1 MTESLSPSQLEI
13 VSDLEEHMIKLK
25 YSIIW
30 GSVLDE
36 IKILLDQIDEMYLG
50 LFINS
55 LRYDNEV
62 QGKEEKSKYLS
73 SLKNQ
78 IEKINKKVKTFN
90 EIRKFAFG
98 EKSKLTKL
106 SPINFS
112 RMRAIVLKHKGDYPR
127 EKGLSNFTEELFG
140 TTDSASS
147 LARKHTAL
155 LLRNTMTPLRI
166 ELGRFVE
173 SLKTLEEPYQEFY
186 KNEKRYRKIVSKE
199 IEKSVVCYSVGL
211 KGEAVFIIGRLLEN
225 LCTEWLL
232 HLKKDGSPQLKTVDI
247 ENLDFD
253 QKLNR
258 LHYSLKKI
266 SPSQYSKAMALK
278 WDRNTFG
285 HKIGKLN
292 ELSKDADSNIRTGIN
307 LITHFELKVNR
318 KNRKAIPRSVKMVE

>member
-1 MTESLSPSQLEI
+1 
-13 VSDLEEHMIKLK
+13 MIKLK

-36 IKILLDQIDEMYLG
+36 IKTLLDQTDEIYLG

-55 LRYDNEV
+55 LRYDNEA
-62 QGKEEKSKYLS
+62 QGKEEKAKYLS

-78 IEKINKKVKTFN
+78 IEKINKKVSTFN
-90 EIRKFAFG
+90 VIRKFAFG
-98 EKSKLTKL
+98 EKSRLVKLPL
-106 SPINFS
+106 IDFS
-112 RMRAIVLKHKGDYPR
+112 QIKKIVLKHKGDYPR
-127 EKGLSNFTEELFG
+127 EENGLANFTEEFLG

-155 LLRNTMTPLRI
+155 LLRNSMMPLRI

-173 SLKTLEEPYQEFY
+173 SLKSLEEPYQEFY
-186 KNEKRYRKIVSKE
+186 KNKKKYRKIVSRE
-199 IEKSVVCYSVGL
+199 IEKSVICYSVDL

-225 LCTEWLL
+225 LCTEWLFF
-232 HLKKDGSPQLKTVDI
+232 LKRKGSTELKAVDI
-247 ENLDFD
+247 ANLDFD

-258 LHYSLKKI
+258 LHYKLNKI
-266 SPSQYSKAMALK
+266 SPSQFSKAMALK

-292 ELSKDADSNIRTGIN
+292 ELSKDADSNIKTGIN
-307 LITHFELKVNR
+307 LITFIESKVAHKTR
-318 KNRKAIPRSVKMVE
+318 RVIP

>member
-1 MTESLSPSQLEI
+1 
-13 VSDLEEHMIKLK
+13 MIKLK
-25 YSIIW
+25 FSIIW
-30 GSVLDE
+30 GSVLNE
-36 IKILLDQIDEMYLG
+36 IRILLDQTDEMYLG

-55 LRYDNEV
+55 LRYENEA
-62 QGKEEKSKYLS
+62 QGKEEKNKYLS

-78 IEKINKKVKTFN
+78 VEKINKEVKTFN
-90 EIRKFAFG
+90 EIRKLSFG

-106 SPINFS
+106 LPINFA
-112 RMRAIVLKHKGDYPR
+112 RMKLIVLKHKGDYPR
-127 EKGLSNFTEELFG
+127 EKGLASTEELFG

-155 LLRNTMTPLRI
+155 LLRNTMMPLRI

-199 IEKSVVCYSVGL
+199 IEKSVICYSVDL

-232 HLKKDGSPQLKTVDI
+232 LLKKEGSPQLRAVDI

-258 LHYSLKKI
+258 LHYNLKRI
-266 SPSQYSKAMALK
+266 SPSQFSKAMALK
-278 WDRNTFG
+278 WDRNAFG
-285 HKIGKLN
+285 HRIGRLN

-307 LITHFELKVNR
+307 LITHFESKVNR
-318 KNRKAIPRSVKMVE
+318 KNRRAIPKRVKIV